1 MSQRVISNLNW
12 DLSWPSENVRNIRA
26 DYSYVPDTSDLAA
39 KADLSFVNQKLSF
52 IESSLKAKM
61 SAFEQKTEM
70 SLKSM
75 NDSVQKALSSKDRI
89 DSEKKE
95 LTQLFDVLSSNIKE
109 ECQKI
114 ESQLSSEIR
123 AYQDVDK
130 SLNDK
135 LSKLISQKNDFVN
148 AKNNASTILQELKRQ
163 ITLADETVK
172 NIKGNPNV
180 VVHNFTQKVES
191 MSYITYFLL
200 ANVILAD
207 IYLLYIWF
215 SH

>member
-1 MSQRVISNLNW
+1 MSQRVVSNISW
-12 DLSWPSENVRNIRA
+12 SLSSFNENVRNLSA
-26 DYSYVPDTSDLAA
+26 DYSYVPDTSELAA
-39 KADLSFVNQKLSF
+39 KADVSFVNQKLNS
-52 IESSLKAKM
+52 IESSLKTKM

-70 SLKSM
+70 SIKTM
-75 NDSVQKALSSKDRI
+75 NEYVQKALSSKDRI

-95 LTQLFDVLSSNIKE
+95 LTQLFDALSSNIKE
-109 ECQKI
+109 ECQII

-135 LSKLISQKNDFVN
+135 LNKLIGQKNDFVT

-180 VVHNFTQKVES
+180 VIRNFTQKVES
-191 MSYITYFLL
+191 ISYITYFLL

-207 IYLLYIWF
+207 IYLIYLWI
-215 SH
+215 SS

>member
-1 MSQRVISNLNW
+1 MKTVVSSISYESLW
-12 DLSWPSENVRNIRA
+12 GHDKTYAYYHSTTEVPDFSDLS
-26 DYSYVPDTSDLAA
+26 A
-39 KADLSFVNQKLSF
+39 KADLSFVNQKLNTL
-52 IESSLKAKM
+52 ESNLKAKM

-95 LTQLFDVLSSNIKE
+95 LTQLFDALSSNIKE

-148 AKNNASTILQELKRQ
+148 AKNNASAILQELKRQ

-200 ANVILAD
+200 ANVILVD
-207 IYLLYIWF
+207 IYLLYLWF

>member
-1 MSQRVISNLNW
+1 MKTVVSSISYESLW
-12 DLSWPSENVRNIRA
+12 GHDKTYAYYHSTTEVPDFSDLS
-26 DYSYVPDTSDLAA
+26 A
-39 KADLSFVNQKLSF
+39 KADLSFVNQKLNTL
-52 IESSLKAKM
+52 ESNLKAKM

-95 LTQLFDVLSSNIKE
+95 LTQLFDALSSNIKE

-148 AKNNASTILQELKRQ
+148 AKNNASAILQELKRQ

-207 IYLLYIWF
+207 IYFLYLLF